1 MKIDFKKIIN
11 IKNKSELKEFQ
22 LDKPIFQSNYLF
34 HYLIQLKNI
43 QALKLQKNPIYM
55 ENNDGLN
62 GFHLAAKEH
71 HHKILEYLIKTYPD
85 YIYNRTSNRE
95 AFTNFLLLEEFSKL
109 IKKYPTL
116 DWFDLIIN
124 STSTPYEVLKTIL
137 TNLNFKELN
146 KFINLF
152 KINSDIYSQYLF
164 SIMNNYLISQ
174 DQKIKILEK
183 YSDEEINNKNELGE
197 GIIFIPIEKDEE
209 KLFDYLLKR
218 NIDLDY
224 YTFIHTNNPLI
235 YALYNDILNN
245 RFKYS
250 KKILEK
256 VNLSNP
262 QFYREINKYADN
274 IAHNI
279 IYIRINRN
287 KQILDA
293 SNVKSQNY
301 FPDFEILKLID
312 NYSWNQ
318 YNIKN
323 KTPLNLITNLD
334 YELYSKIFE
343 DNNIQVSPHVFDIIY
358 SDNKEYEY
366 NPNPNVTKWVKLF
379 KSLPEYKEDDISIN
393 INEEEYSHYTLFQA
407 KFKDVGIFSIYL
419 ADTYKDL
426 LIPNMNSYL
435 LNNLT
440 FEDTYPFSDDII
452 AKEPIFPWI
461 ISYYSSTEYYI
472 HPYLNNIINSA
483 RRDCKK
489 RYATVFISIR
499 FDTILHANILIYD
512 FKNMTIERFEPYGNS
527 TFVDNS
533 LDKVLEEELTWNTGF
548 KYLKTGDFLPW
559 AGFQTISDETNLVNK
574 KAGDFGGFCLA
585 WCLWYLETKLKNPD
599 INSKTLVSKLI
610 HKITKLD
617 IKFSE
622 YIRNYSNKINEKRI
636 QYLEDIGIGPKT
648 ISNINLTSDSTIK
661 LTNYLIKKFS
671 NLESDN

>member
-1 MKIDFKKIIN
+1 
-11 IKNKSELKEFQ
+11 
-22 LDKPIFQSNYLF
+22 
-34 HYLIQLKNI
+34 
-43 QALKLQKNPIYM
+43 M